1 MDLDNPRC
9 MVNDMYL
16 KYVVKV
22 NDLNL
27 NHIVIIIF
35 PLMSGGSVSTT
46 TLSGGKSDDDT
57 LEDEVF
63 DFFCEDYETR
73 VPIDI
78 QIRFEEYTVDGNVIC
93 FEEKTENI
101 EAWISKNNSTQDT
114 KSRFRQTEQSDYSV
128 QPNNQ
133 TIRTIRTIRQLDSQN
148 NQTIRQSKQSEQSD
162 YSVQSDSQTSRTI
175 RLFSIT
181 RQSDDQDNQ
190 QSKQLKQ
197 SDNQTNRT
205 IRLFSTIRQSE
216 QRKRDSADYKNYPIS
231 SSDSFSIRS
240 RDQLTRSSTFDEVDS
255 VNSASY
261 DSKFSRQSSF
271 DGYNQ
276 PYSSRS
282 SLSTF
287 SLSGLSRSASQDGN
301 FSDSRASSLTSLI
314 NSAEGSQNVCPEN
327 AYYSPLLEKL
337 FEDAESLNLL
347 PKQKIGRVGSKQNR
361 TDSRGDLILPDDE
374 EEEIPFAKY
383 TFNKKPESTGS
394 RSPSEKSSSSK
405 DSRESFDKA
414 AKRAQYL
421 QSASND
427 SFLSSSLTSSH
438 FDPESTSSSGRMD
451 STDRNHGKQI
461 SSHWTS
467 FNANNDPMIFPT
479 PMPHGYPGQPSFPFP
494 VQSNPP
500 YFPPMSSGQPPPD
513 QVLMN
518 LGFGDDVENFLPARF
533 AQDWKQKIIQKQQEM
548 YLKAQQELYYHP
560 VHLHQ
565 RNNFTRQTSEITSS
579 DSSPEMDLTSRSSIS
594 SLSRT
599 GSNSKITTTHTNPK
613 QALLIEEKVIAER
626 QSSIQKLRDLLQSD
640 SVISSVNKD
649 KSGNDFRRREVEN
662 KEKAMDFKRKQFA
675 RARQKSLPIYLEPLN
690 EEDEIS
696 AIKNKLIKAKLHM
709 DSQSNGST
717 KSPSENSTSDQSVSS
732 SAQGS
737 VSSSTRGS
745 IGDSNFTDCD
755 INAYKI
761 DTENENQSPEKEKGF
776 KIEGDDINPNVPSI
790 CVENNTMSNESIEI
804 DEILGNH
811 RNELHVEPAMISVVL
826 NDTDSKHTAPRLL
839 SHLTP
844 NFLGWESDDKL
855 LRRRSSSSLSI
866 SPMPSSPV
874 TVIEVGLDNQNDS
887 LENVTDSI
895 DMDDLNH
902 KDSLL
907 HDFSAT
913 LEEKINHPKEYLRR
927 GDSLPTKS
935 IVESNEKVEFS
946 TMEKTY
952 ISQVNHVLQKNSIE
966 IEIPNLEC
974 QDMCIQADDGTLS
987 PIIRFTDYEYLFQK
1001 LVNVDDGNLFYLA
1014 KDCETQYEAQPE
1026 NTSLDS
1032 DKIQCFFNNTPE
1044 ASSSRRQSF
1053 SGPNLSLSGPNLQ
1066 RVYNT
1071 FHKDVEV
1078 QTDSENKQS
1087 LQEMG
1092 IQTDVDLASSRPSVL
1107 TREISTSTSRYITR
1121 CGCSSRFDRS
1131 DSDSSNTSDI
1141 QLSLQATID
1150 RLERKT
1156 RKYRALYGKK
1166 D

>member
-1 MDLDNPRC
+1 MTI
-9 MVNDMYL
+9 
-16 KYVVKV
+16 K
-22 NDLNL
+22 
-27 NHIVIIIF
+27 
-35 PLMSGGSVSTT
+35 
-46 TLSGGKSDDDT
+46 
-57 LEDEVF
+57 
-63 DFFCEDYETR
+63 
-73 VPIDI
+73 
-78 QIRFEEYTVDGNVIC
+78 
-93 FEEKTENI
+93 
-101 EAWISKNNSTQDT
+101 
-114 KSRFRQTEQSDYSV
+114 
-128 QPNNQ
+128 
-133 TIRTIRTIRQLDSQN
+133 TIRLFC
-148 NQTIRQSKQSEQSD
+148 TIRQSKQSD
-162 YSVQSDSQTSRTI
+162 YSVQY
-175 RLFSIT
+175 
-181 RQSDDQDNQ
+181 DDQN
-190 QSKQLKQ
+190 
-197 SDNQTNRT
+197 NQTIQYNQTIKT
-205 IRLFSTIRQSE
+205 IRLFSTIRQSKQSDYSVQSDNQNNQTIQYNTTIKTIRLFSTIQQSKQSDDQNNQTIQYNTTIKTIRIFSTIRRSKQSDDQNNQTIKTIRLFSTIRRSKQSDDQNNQTI

-231 SSDSFSIRS
+231 SSDSYSITS

-314 NSAEGSQNVCPEN
+314 NSAEGSHNFCPEN

-347 PKQKIGRVGSKQNR
+347 PKQRIGCVGGKQSR

-405 DSRESFDKA
+405 DSRESRESFDKSV
-414 AKRAQYL
+414 KRAQYL
-421 QSASND
+421 QSTSND

-438 FDPESTSSSGRMD
+438 FDPESPSSSGKMDGRTD
-451 STDRNHGKQI
+451 STDRNHGGKQV

-467 FNANNDPMIFPT
+467 FNANNEPMIYPT
-479 PMPHGYPGQPSFPFP
+479 PMPHGYPGQRPNFPFP
-494 VQSNPP
+494 VQPNPP
-500 YFPPMSSGQPPPD
+500 YFPPMSSGQQPPD

-548 YLKAQQELYYHP
+548 YLKAQAELYYQP

-594 SLSRT
+594 SLSRA
-599 GSNSKITTTHTNPK
+599 GSNSKITTSSTNPK

-640 SVISSVNKD
+640 SVISSVNKE
-649 KSGNDFRRREVEN
+649 KNGNDLRRREAEN

-732 SAQGS
+732 SARGS

-755 INAYKI
+755 INTYLI
-761 DTENENQSPEKEKGF
+761 DKENGNKSVEKVEEF
-776 KIEGDDINPNVPSI
+776 KIEGDDINNPNVPSI

-811 RNELHVEPAMISVVL
+811 RNELHVEPAMITVVL
-826 NDTDSKHTAPRLL
+826 SDTDSKHTAPRLL

-844 NFLGWESDDKL
+844 NFLGWESDDKMS
-855 LRRRSSSSLSI
+855 RRRSSSSLSI

-895 DMDDLNH
+895 DMDDFNH

-913 LEEKINHPKEYLRR
+913 LEEKINHPKEYLKR
-927 GDSLPTKS
+927 GDSLVSQS
-935 IVESNEKVEFS
+935 IVESDENVECS
-946 TMEKTY
+946 TMKKTY

-974 QDMCIQADDGTLS
+974 QDMCIQADDGSLS

-1014 KDCETQYEAQPE
+1014 KHCGTQYEAQPE
-1026 NTSLDS
+1026 NISLDS

-1066 RVYNT
+1066 KVHNT

-1078 QTDSENKQS
+1078 QTDSESKQS
-1087 LQEMG
+1087 QQEMG
-1092 IQTDVDLASSRPSVL
+1092 IQTDEDLASSRPRV
-1107 TREISTSTSRYITR
+1107 REISTSTSQYITR
-1121 CGCSSRFDRS
+1121 CSCSSRFDRS
-1131 DSDSSNTSDI
+1131 DSDSSNASDI

-1150 RLERKT
+1150 RLEKKT

>member
-1 MDLDNPRC
+1 MSRKKYTNLHGFYKSHPY
-9 MVNDMYL
+9 YL
-16 KYVVKV
+16 K
-22 NDLNL
+22 
-27 NHIVIIIF
+27 
-35 PLMSGGSVSTT
+35 
-46 TLSGGKSDDDT
+46 
-57 LEDEVF
+57 
-63 DFFCEDYETR
+63 
-73 VPIDI
+73 
-78 QIRFEEYTVDGNVIC
+78 
-93 FEEKTENI
+93 
-101 EAWISKNNSTQDT
+101 
-114 KSRFRQTEQSDYSV
+114 
-128 QPNNQ
+128 
-133 TIRTIRTIRQLDSQN
+133 
-148 NQTIRQSKQSEQSD
+148 
-162 YSVQSDSQTSRTI
+162 
-175 RLFSIT
+175 
-181 RQSDDQDNQ
+181 
-190 QSKQLKQ
+190 
-197 SDNQTNRT
+197 
-205 IRLFSTIRQSE
+205 
-216 QRKRDSADYKNYPIS
+216 RKRDSADYKNYPIS
-231 SSDSFSIRS
+231 SSDSYSIRS

-276 PYSSRS
+276 PFSSRS

-314 NSAEGSQNVCPEN
+314 NSAEGSQIFCPEN

-347 PKQKIGRVGSKQNR
+347 PKQRIGRVGGKQSR

-405 DSRESFDKA
+405 DSRESFDKS

-438 FDPESTSSSGRMD
+438 FDPESPSSSGKMDGRTD
-451 STDRNHGKQI
+451 STDRSHGGKQV

-467 FNANNDPMIFPT
+467 FNANNEPIIYPT
-479 PMPHGYPGQPSFPFP
+479 PMPHGYPGPQPNFPFP
-494 VQSNPP
+494 VQPNPP
-500 YFPPMSSGQPPPD
+500 YFPPMSSGQQPPD

-548 YLKAQQELYYHP
+548 YLKAQAELYYQP
-560 VHLHQ
+560 VRLHQ

-594 SLSRT
+594 SLSRA
-599 GSNSKITTTHTNPK
+599 GSNSKITTSSTNPK

-640 SVISSVNKD
+640 SVISSVNKE
-649 KSGNDFRRREVEN
+649 KSVNDLRRREAEN

-732 SAQGS
+732 SARGS

-755 INAYKI
+755 INTYLI
-761 DTENENQSPEKEKGF
+761 DTENGNKSLEKIEEF
-776 KIEGDDINPNVPSI
+776 KTEGDDINPNVPSI

-804 DEILGNH
+804 DEILGNQ
-811 RNELHVEPAMISVVL
+811 RNELHVEPAMITVVL
-826 NDTDSKHTAPRLL
+826 SDTDSKHTAPRLL

-844 NFLGWESDDKL
+844 NFLGWESDDKMS
-855 LRRRSSSSLSI
+855 RRRSSSSLSI

-895 DMDDLNH
+895 DMDDFNH

-927 GDSLPTKS
+927 GDSLLSQS
-935 IVESNEKVEFS
+935 IVESDENVECS

-1014 KDCETQYEAQPE
+1014 KNCGTQYEAQPE
-1026 NTSLDS
+1026 NISLDS

-1066 RVYNT
+1066 KVHNT

-1078 QTDSENKQS
+1078 QTDSESKQS

-1092 IQTDVDLASSRPSVL
+1092 IQTEGDLASSRPSV
-1107 TREISTSTSRYITR
+1107 REISTSTSRYITR
-1121 CGCSSRFDRS
+1121 CSCSSRFDRS

-1150 RLERKT
+1150 RLEKKT